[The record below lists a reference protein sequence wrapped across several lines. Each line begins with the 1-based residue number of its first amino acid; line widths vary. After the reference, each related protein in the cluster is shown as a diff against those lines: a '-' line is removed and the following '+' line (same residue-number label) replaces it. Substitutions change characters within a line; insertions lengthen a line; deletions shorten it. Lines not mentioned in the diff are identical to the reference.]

1 MNARADAPADAQKN
15 KADASASAQSK
26 KVLKIMLVC
35 GEPSG
40 DALGAQLMAG
50 LKQLAGDRVQFTGVG
65 GLAMAREGL
74 ESLYPLNDTAVMGL
88 REVVPAIPA
97 ILRRVKQAVNFAIQT
112 RPDVVVVIDS
122 PDFTHRVARAI
133 KKRDPTIKTV
143 DYVAPQV
150 WASRAYRAKA
160 MAQYFDLVLALFP
173 FEVPFFEKYG
183 LKAAFVGHPVIERAA
198 KIGGGAQ
205 LRARL
210 GIAAD
215 APLLAVLPGSRTSE
229 IRFILPEF
237 YGAVSLLA
245 GVIPGLVTV
254 LPTVPHVAA
263 RVREAAADWP
273 TPLHIVEG
281 EADKYAAF
289 DAANVALAASGT
301 VTAELA
307 LAHTPMVV
315 GYRVGGLTFFL
326 SKFLMTVT
334 HITLINIL
342 LGREAV
348 PEFLQ
353 SRATPENLALALGT
367 LFTDAAARQAQVE
380 AMKEFGRLLGEG
392 EEAPSYRAA
401 RTLLEF
407 LG

>member
-1 MNARADAPADAQKN
+1 MPVRDWN
-15 KADASASAQSK
+15 
-26 KVLKIMLVC
+26 IMLVC

-50 LKQLAGDRVQFTGVG
+50 IKQLAGDSVRFTGVG

-74 ESLYPLNDTAVMGL
+74 QSLYPLDATAVMGL

-97 ILRRVKQAVNFAIQT
+97 ILKRVKQAVDFALIT
-112 RPDVVVVIDS
+112 RPDLVVVIDS
-122 PDFTHRVARAI
+122 PDFTHRVAQGI
-133 KKRDPTIKTV
+133 KKRDPSIRTV

-150 WASRAYRAKA
+150 WASRAYRARK
-160 MAQYFDLVLALFP
+160 MAHYFDLVLALFP

-183 LKAAFVGHPVIERAA
+183 LRAAFVGHPVIERVA
-198 KIGGGAQ
+198 KVHGGSA

-215 APLLAVLPGSRTSE
+215 APLLALLPGSRTSE
-229 IRFILPEF
+229 IRFILPVF
-237 YGAVSLLA
+237 RDAVKILA
-245 GVIPGLVTV
+245 GKIPGLVTV

-263 RVREAAADWP
+263 KVRTATQAWP
-273 TPLHIVEG
+273 TPLHVVES
-281 EADKYAAF
+281 EPDKYAAF
-289 DAANVALAASGT
+289 DGADVALAASGT

-315 GYRVGGLTFFL
+315 GYKVGGLTFFL

-342 LGREAV
+342 LEREAV

-353 SRATPENLALALGT
+353 ARCTPENLAGAVER
-367 LFTDAAARQAQVE
+367 LFRDSSARAAQIE
-380 AMKEFGRLLGEG
+380 AMKDFGHQLGEDD
-392 EEAPSYRAA
+392 EPPSLRAA
-401 RTLLEF
+401 RVLLEF
-407 LG
+407 LEQD

>member
-1 MNARADAPADAQKN
+1 MTGAGAQKQIN
-15 KADASASAQSK
+15 
-26 KVLKIMLVC
+26 LMLVC

-50 LKQLAGDRVQFTGVG
+50 LKTLAGDRVRFTGVG

-74 ESLYPLNDTAVMGL
+74 NSLYPLDTTAVMGL

-97 ILRRVKQAVNFAIQT
+97 ILRRVKQAVDFAVIT
-112 RPDVVVVIDS
+112 KPDAVVVIDS

-133 KKRDPTIKTV
+133 KKRDPAIRTV

-160 MAQYFDLVLALFP
+160 MAGYFDLVLALFP
-173 FEVPFFEKYG
+173 FEVPFFEKFG

-198 KIGGGAQ
+198 KIRGGEA

-210 GIAAD
+210 GIAPD
-215 APLLAVLPGSRTSE
+215 APLLALLPGSRTSE
-229 IRFILPEF
+229 IRFILPVF

-245 GVIPGLVTV
+245 GLIPGLVTV
-254 LPTVPHVAA
+254 LPTVPHVANK
-263 RVREAAADWP
+263 VRDATEGWP
-273 TPLHIVEG
+273 TPLHILEG

-315 GYRVGGLTFFL
+315 GYKVGGLTYFL

-353 SRATPENLALALGT
+353 GRATAENLALAVGK
-367 LFTDAAARQAQVE
+367 LFSDESARNAQIE
-380 AMKEFGRLLGEG
+380 AMKDFGRLLGEG
-392 EEAPSYRAA
+392 DETPSRRAA
-401 RTLLEF
+401 RVLLDFVEAK
-407 LG
+407 

>member
-1 MNARADAPADAQKN
+1 VN
-15 KADASASAQSK
+15 SAK
-26 KVLKIMLVC
+26 KPINLMIVC

-50 LKQLAGDRVQFTGVG
+50 IKQLAGERVRFTGVG
-65 GLAMAREGL
+65 GLAMGALGFR
-74 ESLYPLNDTAVMGL
+74 SLYPLDTTAVMGL

-97 ILRRVKQAVNFAIQT
+97 ILGRVKQAVVFAVQT
-112 RPDVVVVIDS
+112 KPDAVVVIDS
-122 PDFTHRVARAI
+122 PDFTHRVAQGI
-133 KKRDPTIKTV
+133 KKRDPSIRTV

-150 WASRAYRAKA
+150 WASRAYRARK
-160 MAQYFDLVLALFP
+160 MAHYFDLVLALFP

-198 KIGGGAQ
+198 KVGGGDA

-210 GIAAD
+210 GIAPD
-215 APLLAVLPGSRTSE
+215 APLLALLPGSRTSE

-237 YGAVSLLA
+237 RTTVDILA
-245 GVIPGLVTV
+245 RKIPRLVTV

-263 RVREAAADWP
+263 KVAAATVNWP

-289 DAANVALAASGT
+289 DAADVALAASGT

-315 GYRVGGLTFFL
+315 GYKVGGLTF
-326 SKFLMTVT
+326 
-334 HITLINIL
+334 L
-342 LGREAV
+342 L
-348 PEFLQ
+348 
-353 SRATPENLALALGT
+353 
-367 LFTDAAARQAQVE
+367 
-380 AMKEFGRLLGEG
+380 
-392 EEAPSYRAA
+392 
-401 RTLLEF
+401 
-407 LG
+407 